1 MSKKLETAF
10 KTLLTEQQIINPS
23 YTHYGGLT
31 GFQDYGIIGSRIK
44 QNLITVWRKH
54 WLSSANKIDEVEV
67 PDIAPYAVLKASGH
81 VDKFSDQI
89 VELNGTEIRADHLAK
104 EIYKH
109 LNLDEDA
116 VDSLSVTELEKVI
129 NDNLQY
135 VIQTYSKAS
144 KDTQTHTTQA
154 TPATPVTPATPTTPT
169 TPTTPATPTTQA
181 VKSLKVRTKSLM
193 LGINDGSMY
202 LMRPELAQTIY
213 PNFSRYYDY
222 HHNKLPFGIAQIGR
236 SYRNEISPKPFERL
250 RSFTQAEIEYFY
262 DPTFPV
268 HPEYSTV
275 SSLKIPLLS
284 AVSQLNGLKACEQN
298 LGDAVSQ
305 GIISDQITATFI
317 GKVFLFALDIGLK
330 LNLIRFRQHLSSEM
344 AHYAKDCWDLECF
357 VNNEKW
363 LECVGIANRGDYD
376 LKVHDRNNSFRID
389 RERVH
394 KTKLELDREYIGKT
408 FKSKAK
414 EITTKFNELVE
425 IATTHQEVA
434 GSKLV
439 STDEHLESLKKVN
452 NVALKLDDGSDILI
466 DASHIREKHCVV
478 QESFYPH
485 IIEPSFGI
493 DRLFYAVLSQNYWIR
508 ADETVDTP
516 KVEKSVILSPTDK
529 NLKTVDNTTEVSFDD
544 LRQVLSLRPCLS
556 PYDVSV
562 LYLVN
567 NPAIMKVAEDIT
579 TELLQNN
586 FKIYSGTGSGSVGK
600 KYVRTDRIGIPFV
613 LTVDYDSLT
622 DNKVTIRNRD
632 DMTQVRVD
640 IPSLTTVLKGLLK
653 N

>member
-213 PNFSRYYDY
+213 PNFSR
-222 HHNKLPFGIAQIGR
+222 
-236 SYRNEISPKPFERL
+236 
-250 RSFTQAEIEYFY
+250 
-262 DPTFPV
+262 
-268 HPEYSTV
+268 
-275 SSLKIPLLS
+275 
-284 AVSQLNGLKACEQN
+284 
-298 LGDAVSQ
+298 
-305 GIISDQITATFI
+305 
-317 GKVFLFALDIGLK
+317 
-330 LNLIRFRQHLSSEM
+330 
-344 AHYAKDCWDLECF
+344 
-357 VNNEKW
+357 
-363 LECVGIANRGDYD
+363 
-376 LKVHDRNNSFRID
+376 
-389 RERVH
+389 
-394 KTKLELDREYIGKT
+394 
-408 FKSKAK
+408 
-414 EITTKFNELVE
+414 
-425 IATTHQEVA
+425 
-434 GSKLV
+434 
-439 STDEHLESLKKVN
+439 
-452 NVALKLDDGSDILI
+452 
-466 DASHIREKHCVV
+466 
-478 QESFYPH
+478 
-485 IIEPSFGI
+485 
-493 DRLFYAVLSQNYWIR
+493 
-508 ADETVDTP
+508 
-516 KVEKSVILSPTDK
+516 
-529 NLKTVDNTTEVSFDD
+529 
-544 LRQVLSLRPCLS
+544 
-556 PYDVSV
+556 
-562 LYLVN
+562 
-567 NPAIMKVAEDIT
+567 
-579 TELLQNN
+579 
-586 FKIYSGTGSGSVGK
+586 
-600 KYVRTDRIGIPFV
+600 
-613 LTVDYDSLT
+613 
-622 DNKVTIRNRD
+622 
-632 DMTQVRVD
+632 
-640 IPSLTTVLKGLLK
+640 
-653 N
+653 